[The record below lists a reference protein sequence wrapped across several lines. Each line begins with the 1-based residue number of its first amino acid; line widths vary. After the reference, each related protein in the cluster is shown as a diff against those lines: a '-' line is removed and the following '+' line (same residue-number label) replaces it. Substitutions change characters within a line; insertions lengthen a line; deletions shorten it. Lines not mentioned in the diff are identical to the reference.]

1 MPNRLQ
7 HEPSPYLRQHA
18 GNPVDWRPWGEE
30 AFAAARRD
38 DRPIFLSIGYS
49 TCHWCHVMEHESFE
63 HDGIARLL
71 NEHFVSIKVDREER
85 PDVDRVYMAFVQATT
100 GAGGW
105 PMSVWLTPDLKPFL
119 GGTYFPPSGRGG
131 RPGFEDVLREI
142 ARRWS
147 SGRDALVRSADSILD
162 RLREMQQR
170 GSGGAAGEAAAV
182 AGVDALAAG
191 VRQFAEAFDA
201 RHGGFGGAPKFPR
214 PAELL
219 FLLREGARGS
229 DPEARR
235 MAVATIEALARGGVR
250 DHVGGG
256 FHRYAVDAAW
266 RVPHFE
272 KMLYDQAQLVLA
284 CLEARQATGQRVFGD
299 VAADTLAYVL
309 RDLTDKA
316 GGFYSAEDAD
326 SLPPEAA
333 APGAPRAGAVGAA
346 PIGAGA
352 AGAPTAEGGAP
363 AATEAGARKAE
374 GAFYLWTAAEVEA
387 LFGDDA
393 EVVTRRLGIEPNGN
407 APTDPMGEF
416 TGRNIPYLGQEL
428 RDIAALTGRT
438 AEDVER
444 TWETARRRLFEVRAR
459 RPRPH
464 LDDKVLAAWN
474 GLMTAACARAGRVLD
489 APSSGRYLRAAERAA
504 TFARERL
511 WDPRRRVLRRRSRA
525 GQVSIDGYA
534 EDYAFVVWGLLELFQ
549 ARSDVRWLDWALEL
563 QARQDE
569 LFWDEREAGWFST
582 TGDDPSVLLRMKDDY
597 DGAEP
602 SASAVAADNAL
613 TLARLTGD
621 AGPARRAERTL
632 ARLGTRLGTA
642 ARVVP
647 MMMAVLARYHAAPT
661 QIVLVGARDDDG
673 WRALDRAAAGRY
685 LPFAVRID
693 VEPGAHQADLA
704 ARLPFVGSMTPVGG
718 RATAYVCNDFTCREP
733 VTTPAALDA
742 QLAEAE
748 HG

>member
-30 AFAAARRD
+30 AFEAARRD

-63 HDGIARLL
+63 DDGIARFL

-85 PDVDRVYMAFVQATT
+85 PDVDRVYMTFVQATT
-100 GAGGW
+100 GSGGW

-131 RPGFEDVLREI
+131 RPGFEDILREI
-142 ARRWS
+142 AQRWS
-147 SGRDALVRSADSILD
+147 AGRDALVRSADTVLD

-170 GSGGAAGEAAAV
+170 ASGAAAAAGGGV
-182 AGVDALAAG
+182 AGVDALATG
-191 VRQFAEAFDA
+191 VQQFVEAFDA
-201 RHGGFGGAPKFPR
+201 RHGGFGRAPKFPR
-214 PAELL
+214 PSELL
-219 FLLREGARGS
+219 FLLREGVRGPN
-229 DPEARR
+229 PEARR
-235 MAVATIEALARGGVR
+235 MAVATLEALSRGGVR

-256 FHRYAVDAAW
+256 FHRYSVDAAW

-284 CLEARQATGQRVFGD
+284 SLEARQATGHRFFGD
-299 VAADTLAYVL
+299 VAEDTLDYVL
-309 RDLTDKA
+309 RDMTDEA

-326 SLPPEAA
+326 SVPPEAA
-333 APGAPRAGAVGAA
+333 A
-346 PIGAGA
+346 
-352 AGAPTAEGGAP
+352 GG
-363 AATEAGARKAE
+363 EAGKSE
-374 GAFYLWTAAEVEA
+374 GAFYLWTASEVEA

-393 EVVTRRLGIEPNGN
+393 EIVTRRLGIEPDGN
-407 APTDPMGEF
+407 APADPMGEF
-416 TGRNIPYLGQEL
+416 TGKNIPYLGQEL
-428 RDIAALTGRT
+428 REIGALTGRT
-438 AEDVER
+438 PEAVER
-444 TWETARRRLFEVRAR
+444 TWEAARRRLFETRAR

-474 GLMTAACARAGRVLD
+474 GLMIAACARAAQVLD
-489 APSSGRYLRAAERAA
+489 APSSERYLQAAGRAAA
-504 TFARERL
+504 FARERL
-511 WDPRRRVLRRRSRA
+511 WDAERRVLRRRSRA

-534 EDYAFVVWGLLELFQ
+534 EDYAFLVWGLLELFQ

-563 QARQDE
+563 ASRQDE
-569 LFWDEREAGWFST
+569 LFWDEADGGWFST
-582 TGDDPSVLLRMKDDY
+582 TGEDRSVLLRMKEDY

-621 AGPARRAERTL
+621 ASAAARAERTL
-632 ARLGTRLGTA
+632 VRYGARLGQA

-661 QIVLVGARDDDG
+661 QVVLVGAPDDEG
-673 WRALDRAAAGRY
+673 RRALARTVAARY
-685 LPFAVRID
+685 LPFAVRIG
-693 VEPGAHQADLA
+693 VEPGPRQAELA
-704 ARLPFVGSMTPVGG
+704 ARLPFVGGMTLVGG
-718 RATAYVCNDFTCREP
+718 QATAYVCNDFTCREP
-733 VTTPAALDA
+733 VTTPAALNA
-742 QLAEAE
+742 QLAAIER
-748 HG
+748 HDP

>member
-18 GNPVDWRPWGEE
+18 DNPVDWYPWGEE

-63 HDGIARLL
+63 DAGIARLL
-71 NEHFVSIKVDREER
+71 KEQFVSIKVDREER

-100 GAGGW
+100 GSGGW

-142 ARRWS
+142 ARRWAT
-147 SGRDALVRSADSILD
+147 GREALVRSASTIVD

-170 GSGGAAGEAAAV
+170 SASVAADGV
-182 AGVDALAAG
+182 AGTAALADG
-191 VRQFAEAFDA
+191 VQQFVEAFDE

-214 PAELL
+214 PSELL
-219 FLLREGARGS
+219 FLLREGARGPN
-229 DPEARR
+229 PEARR
-235 MAVATIEALARGGVR
+235 MAVATLEAIARGGVR

-256 FHRYAVDAAW
+256 FHRYSVDAAW

-284 CLEARQATGQRVFGD
+284 CLEAQQATGQRFFGE
-299 VAADTLAYVL
+299 VAEDTLAYVL
-309 RDLTDKA
+309 RDMTDDA

-326 SLPPEAA
+326 SLPP
-333 APGAPRAGAVGAA
+333 GAD
-346 PIGAGA
+346 
-352 AGAPTAEGGAP
+352 EDAP
-363 AATEAGARKAE
+363 AGRKAE
-374 GAFYLWTAAEVEA
+374 GAFYLWTDAEVRA
-387 LFGDDA
+387 LLGGDAD
-393 EVVTRRLGIEPNGN
+393 VVTRRLGIEPNGN
-407 APTDPMGEF
+407 APTDPLGEF
-416 TGRNIPYLGQEL
+416 RGKNIPHLGQAVH
-428 RDIAALTGRT
+428 DIAALTGRT
-438 AEDVER
+438 VDDVER
-444 TWETARRRLFEVRAR
+444 VWDEARGRLFETRAR

-474 GLMTAACARAGRVLD
+474 GMMIAACARAGRVLEP
-489 APSSGRYLRAAERAA
+489 PSSARWLGAAARAA
-504 TFARERL
+504 TFAREHL
-511 WDPRRRVLRRRSRA
+511 WDPERRILHRRSRA

-534 EDYAFVVWGLLELFQ
+534 EDYACLVWGLLELFQ
-549 ARSDVRWLDWALEL
+549 AEGGVEWLDWAREL
-563 QARQDE
+563 AARQDE
-569 LFWDEREAGWFST
+569 LFWDEGEGGWFAT
-582 TGDDPSVLLRMKDDY
+582 TGDDPSVLLRMKEDY

-602 SASAVAADNAL
+602 SAGAVAADNAL
-613 TLARLTGD
+613 TLARITGD
-621 AGPARRAERTL
+621 SAAAARAERTL
-632 ARLGTRLGTA
+632 ARFGVRAGQA

-661 QIVLVGARDDDG
+661 QVVLVGSPDDEG
-673 WRALDRAAAGRY
+673 YRALARTVAARY
-685 LPFAVRID
+685 LPFAVRIP
-693 VEPGAHQADLA
+693 VEPGPRQEELA
-704 ARLPFVGSMTPVGG
+704 ARLPFVGAMTLVGG
-718 RATAYVCNDFTCREP
+718 RPSAYVCTDFTCHEP

-742 QLAEAE
+742 QLASIEQ
-748 HG
+748 HP

>member
-30 AFAAARRD
+30 AFEAARQG

-63 HDGIARLL
+63 DEGVARLL

-100 GAGGW
+100 GSGGW
-105 PMSVWLTPDLKPFL
+105 PMSVWLTPELKPFL

-142 ARRWS
+142 VRRWS
-147 SGRDALVRSADSILD
+147 TGRDVLDRSANTIVD

-170 GSGGAAGEAAAV
+170 PAGTAAD
-182 AGVDALAAG
+182 GVVGTDALSTG
-191 VRQFAEAFDA
+191 VQQFVESFDE

-214 PAELL
+214 PSELL
-219 FLLREGARGS
+219 FLLREGARGPN
-229 DPEARR
+229 PEASR
-235 MAVATIEALARGGVR
+235 MAVATLEALACGGVR

-256 FHRYAVDAAW
+256 FHRYSVDAAW

-284 CLEARQATGQRVFGD
+284 CLEAQQATGQRFFGD
-299 VAADTLAYVL
+299 VAGDTLAYVL
-309 RDLTDKA
+309 RDMTDEA

-326 SLPPEAA
+326 SLPPEAD
-333 APGAPRAGAVGAA
+333 GAA
-346 PIGAGA
+346 AGA
-352 AGAPTAEGGAP
+352 AGAAAP
-363 AATEAGARKAE
+363 AGRKAE
-374 GAFYLWTAAEVEA
+374 GAFYLWTASEVETLLGA
-387 LFGDDA
+387 DA
-393 EVVTRRLGIEPNGN
+393 AVVTRRLGIEPHGN
-407 APTDPMGEF
+407 APADPLGEF
-416 TGRNIPYLGQEL
+416 TGKNIPFLAQGV

-438 AEDVER
+438 PEEVER
-444 TWETARRRLFEVRAR
+444 IWEEARGRLFETRER

-474 GLMTAACARAGRVLD
+474 GLMIAACARAGQVLD
-489 APSSGRYLRAAERAA
+489 PTSSGPYLRASVRAA
-504 TFARERL
+504 TFAREQL
-511 WDPRRRVLRRRSRA
+511 WDAERRILRRRSRG

-534 EDYAFVVWGLLELFQ
+534 EDYAFLVWGLLELFQ
-549 ARSDVRWLDWALEL
+549 AEGGVQWLDWALEL
-563 QARQDE
+563 TSRQDE
-569 LFWDEREAGWFST
+569 LFWDEREGGWFAT
-582 TGDDPSVLLRMKDDY
+582 TGEDPSVLLRMKEDY

-613 TLARLTGD
+613 TLARITGD
-621 AGPARRAERTL
+621 AGAAARGERTL
-632 ARLGTRLGTA
+632 ARYGARLGQA

-647 MMMAVLARYHAAPT
+647 MMMTVLARYHAAPT
-661 QIVLVGARDDDG
+661 QIVLVGAPDDED
-673 WRALDRAAAGRY
+673 WRALARTAAARY
-685 LPFAVRID
+685 LPFAVRIP
-693 VEPGAHQADLA
+693 VEPGPRQVELA
-704 ARLPFVGSMTPVGG
+704 ARLPFVGAMTTVGG
-718 RATAYVCNDFTCREP
+718 RPTAYVCNDFTCREP
-733 VTTPAALDA
+733 ATTPAALDA
-742 QLAEAE
+742 QLAAIEGGAAASDRPAPSQE
-748 HG
+748 HP